1 MNNIILACPACMEA
15 FKSAGG
21 NAAGA
26 SILLLL
32 IVVLALLSTISFFF
46 VRLIRRESG
55 NLDPDLMD

>member
-1 MNNIILACPACMEA
+1 MNSIILACPACMEA

-32 IVVLALLSTISFFF
+32 IVILTLLAGICFLF
-46 VRLIRRESG
+46 VRLIRRESN